1 MTPDTR
7 GPLCFVFLTPSPNQR
22 ARQVSFFL
30 LKSLLRLESK
40 VSTKCQALHRHTC
53 GGGLLA
59 RCERPPQCAT
69 EGTCGKMFKPDSNA
83 GGPEQAEQ
91 KRTLQ
96 GEVIVLVGLR
106 WQNTNTF
113 RSVVHQRRY
122 ILLQNPRRFKDRV
135 KREQVWSVELLPLT
149 YNSHLRS
156 CSGRSDLVHPV

>member
-1 MTPDTR
+1 MGDSR
-7 GPLCFVFLTPSPNQR
+7 YQRPLMFRFSYHITQPKGRTGL
-22 ARQVSFFL
+22 FFL
-30 LKSLLRLESK
+30 LKGLLRLESK

-83 GGPEQAEQ
+83 GEPEQAEQ

-135 KREQVWSVELLPLT
+135 KRE
-149 YNSHLRS
+149 
-156 CSGRSDLVHPV
+156 